1 MIGADARPNGRERAE
16 WSERHGGDMA
26 KLSMPAEAAAALR
39 VSERML
45 LFCVASNT
53 DWQHTTIPGE
63 IVTTMVVKGLIERD
77 AGGIYHSPIAGA
89 PYRAM
94 LPDL

>member
-1 MIGADARPNGRERAE
+1 
-16 WSERHGGDMA
+16 MA
-26 KLSMPAEAAAALR
+26 KPGTPAEAAAALR

-53 DWQHTTIPGE
+53 DWKHPALPSE
-63 IVTTMVVKGLIERD
+63 IVTTMVVKGLIDRD
-77 AGGIYHSPIAGA
+77 TAGA
-89 PYRAM
+89 LTLTDRGRAVLRAM

>member
-1 MIGADARPNGRERAE
+1 VV
-16 WSERHGGDMA
+16 ERHGGDMA

-77 AGGIYHSPIAGA
+77 AGGHLSLTDRGRAIL
-89 PYRAM
+89 RAM